1 MTNTA
6 APRFALIDAREGL
19 VVEPFAAERHLCG
32 SGWSR
37 PGVTLFSHPADVA
50 HLRDLII
57 N

>member
-1 MTNTA
+1 MINTA
-6 APRFALIDAREGL
+6 PQFALIDAREGL
-19 VVEPFAAERHLCG
+19 IIEPFSAERHLCG

-50 HLRDLII
+50 HLRDLIV